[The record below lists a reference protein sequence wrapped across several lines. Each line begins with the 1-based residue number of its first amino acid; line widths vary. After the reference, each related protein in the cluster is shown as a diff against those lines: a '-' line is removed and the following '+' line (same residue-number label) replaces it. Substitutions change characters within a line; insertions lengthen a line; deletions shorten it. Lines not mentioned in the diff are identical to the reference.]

1 MQWLVLLLRQE
12 LQLCSIIL
20 EYCKIITA
28 MRNNTIIDT
37 VARSFENVPILFRQ
51 KTTVDIHWHIIFL
64 PSFHKAVQLE
74 THHFR
79 SCIKRTAETEVIQIF
94 IL

>member
-64 PSFHKAVQLE
+64 PSFHQTVKLK
-74 THHFR
+74 THQFWSR
-79 SCIKRTAETEVIQIF
+79 VK
-94 IL
+94 